1 MCGIAGI
8 LSSDP
13 AEITGERLKKMTD
26 AIAHRGPDGE
36 GCWVSGSGLAGLGH
50 RRLSIIDLSPAGSQP
65 MHYLNRYT
73 IIHNGEIYNYRELRS
88 ELQSKG
94 YSFSSRTDTEVVMAA
109 YDLYGPG
116 CVQQL
121 DGMFA
126 FALWDEKE
134 KTLFLARDR
143 FGEKPLFFYRD
154 KDQFLFASELKALWA
169 AGIRKER
176 NEKMLFNFITIGYTQ
191 NPDDSGETFFRGV
204 RKLPA
209 RTYLLYHALTRES
222 EMTMYWDPRVET
234 QQISEESAIEQFS
247 ALLSGSVNKRL
258 RSDVAVG
265 TSLSGGLDSSA
276 IVASILQQ
284 RDAPQAL
291 PTFSAVFPGYARDE
305 SAFIGLLTHHFS
317 LENHQTEPDAGG
329 LIRDFERLVYHQEEP
344 FQSSSIYAQY
354 RVFGL
359 AADHRVKVL
368 LDGQGADELLAGY
381 PKYYSWYWR
390 ELYREDRKAFTLELA
405 AAKRS
410 GVTERWTRMD
420 GLAAL
425 QPAHAG
431 RFQQVRRMTQQ
442 SRHPDLSRD
451 FVRQF
456 GFSYYAIPPV
466 ARLNNVLYYNALTNG
481 MEELLR
487 YADRNSM
494 AHGVEVRLPFL
505 DHRLAEFLF
514 SLPAHCKIREGWT
527 KWLLRKSM
535 TDFLPAAIA
544 WRKDKT
550 GYEPPQHSWM
560 QASALQEYIHE
571 ARRSLVKMDVLDK
584 AVLQK
589 KIQPM
594 DAHAAENYDWRYLVT
609 AACLKASSGS

>member
-8 LSSDP
+8 LSVDP
-13 AEITGERLKKMTD
+13 ANITSGRLKKMTD

-36 GCWVSGSGLAGLGH
+36 GCWISESGLAGLGH
-50 RRLSIIDLSPAGSQP
+50 RRLSIIDLSPAGAQP
-65 MHYLNRYT
+65 MHYLDRYT
-73 IIHNGEIYNYRELRS
+73 LIHNGEIYNYRELRS

-94 YSFSSRTDTEVVMAA
+94 YSFSSRTDTEVILAA
-109 YDLYGPG
+109 YDLYGPD
-116 CVQQL
+116 CVQRF

-126 FALWDEKE
+126 FALWDERE
-134 KTLFLARDR
+134 QTLFLARDR

-154 KDQFLFASELKALWA
+154 TEQFLFASELKALWA

-191 NPDDSGETFFRGV
+191 NPANSGETFFRGV

-209 RTYLLYHALTRES
+209 RSYLLYHALTGES
-222 EMTMYWDPRVET
+222 KISVYWDPGVAT
-234 QQISEESAIEQFS
+234 QQISEDRAIEQFS
-247 ALLSGSVNKRL
+247 ALLSESVNRRL

-265 TSLSGGLDSSA
+265 TSLSGGVDSSA
-276 IVASILQQ
+276 IVASILRQP
-284 RDAPQAL
+284 DAPRTL
-291 PTFSAVFPGYARDE
+291 PTFSAVFPGYAKDE
-305 SAFIGLLTHHFS
+305 SSFIGLLTRHFS
-317 LENHQTEPDAGG
+317 LENHNHRITPAADG
-329 LIRDFERLVYHQEEP
+329 LIRDFEKLVYHQEEP
-344 FQSSSIYAQY
+344 FQSSSIYAQFK
-354 RVFGL
+354 VFGS
-359 AADHRVKVL
+359 AADHHVKVL

-381 PKYYSWYWR
+381 PKYYPWYWR
-390 ELYREDRKAFTLELA
+390 ELYRNDRAALALELA

-410 GVTERWTRMD
+410 GVRERWTWKNR
-420 GLAAL
+420 LAAL
-425 QPAHAG
+425 LPQYAG
-431 RFQQVRRMTQQ
+431 RFQKKKRAMLQ
-442 SRHPDLSRD
+442 SGHRDLSRD

-456 GFSYYAIPPV
+456 GASYYDIPPV
-466 ARLNNVLYYNALTNG
+466 GAFNGVLYYNSLMNG

-487 YADRNSM
+487 YADRSSM

-514 SLPAHCKIREGWT
+514 ALPAHFKIREGWT

-535 TDFLPAAIA
+535 ADLLPAEIV

-550 GYEPPQHSWM
+550 GYEPPQYSWM
-560 QASALQEYIHE
+560 QDPTLQEYMQE
-571 ARRSLVKMDVLDK
+571 ARRSLVKMDVLEA

-594 DAHAAENYDWRYLVT
+594 DAHAAENYDWRYLVA
-609 AACLKASSGS
+609 AACLKD